1 MGEPRAAVRAYTTAV
16 STPDAATLA
25 ALEQVLAEDV
35 VVAEIIGGGS
45 GKAKVLAALA
55 EPAGSRLL
63 AHAAWDEPAL
73 HDGGAQVYATLPASG
88 PISGVTLTIAFAA
101 ASRITRVEQ
110 DLQPAPP
117 PPATPLA
124 LTAAI
129 GDALSGAL
137 ANGTPVIVAFVDAQG
152 QPHLSPRGAAQ
163 LFSADQLALW
173 NRDPAGG
180 MTRGIAAH
188 PRVALSYRDPQAHV
202 TYQFAGQARVTTDP
216 AEREHI
222 SANSPAIERNLD
234 SRRRGVAVIVELDR
248 VEGMGPAD
256 RVHMERH

>member
-25 ALEQVLAEDV
+25 ALEQVRAEDV

-88 PISGVTLTIAFAA
+88 PISGVTIAFAA

-110 DLQPAPP
+110 DLQPAPRP
-117 PPATPLA
+117 RRR
-124 LTAAI
+124 
-129 GDALSGAL
+129 
-137 ANGTPVIVAFVDAQG
+137 
-152 QPHLSPRGAAQ
+152 HLR
-163 LFSADQLALW
+163 
-173 NRDPAGG
+173 
-180 MTRGIAAH
+180 
-188 PRVALSYRDPQAHV
+188 
-202 TYQFAGQARVTTDP
+202 
-216 AEREHI
+216 
-222 SANSPAIERNLD
+222 
-234 SRRRGVAVIVELDR
+234 SRRRSATR
-248 VEGMGPAD
+248 
-256 RVHMERH
+256 